1 MNRAE
6 GIIIPSIRLYYK
18 ALLMKTDGTGTK
30 TDTLINV
37 TDQRVQK

>member
-6 GIIIPSIRLYYK
+6 GVIIPIIRLYYK
-18 ALLMKTDGTGTK
+18 AILIKTDGTGTK

-37 TDQRVQK
+37 TDQRAQK